1 MQACR
6 YGNALASE
14 SSIGLEMLFFC
25 TASSISALKR
35 QSALGVVIKK
45 RMVALIAVAVVSDPA
60 NLFRSRSVYNNLA
73 CWEIEPTIA
82 TKSPTLPLSG

>member
-1 MQACR
+1 MYNSAVTGGNSLRPSLMQACR

-14 SSIGLEMLFFC
+14 SLIGLEMLLLC

-45 RMVALIAVAVVSDPA
+45 RIVALIAVAVLSVPA
-60 NLFRSRSVYNNLA
+60 NLFRSWSV
-73 CWEIEPTIA
+73 
-82 TKSPTLPLSG
+82 

>member
-14 SSIGLEMLFFC
+14 SLIGLEMPLC

-45 RMVALIAVAVVSDPA
+45 RIVALMAVAVVSDPA
-60 NLFRSRSVYNNLA
+60 NLFRSWLV
-73 CWEIEPTIA
+73 
-82 TKSPTLPLSG
+82 